1 MAETHLGSMACP
13 CPNPGTTISSKSRPA
28 VLRRLVDEEDQS
40 ADAKY
45 SILFGLPCKSCC
57 LRDVEV
63 KLNLDLIKMTN
74 TTLIRKLLPYKFY
87 LENNGRRELLEQL
100 FGDLSREQQGVRT
113 GIMIRSQIFLLGN
126 PQATKADKFS

>member
-1 MAETHLGSMACP
+1 
-13 CPNPGTTISSKSRPA
+13 
-28 VLRRLVDEEDQS
+28 
-40 ADAKY
+40 
-45 SILFGLPCKSCC
+45 
-57 LRDVEV
+57 
-63 KLNLDLIKMTN
+63 MTN